1 MYLFLCIRVNTL
13 TGDLVFVY
21 VVHKGEYF
29 DGRLS
34 ICLENYASLQSEYD
48 DSGFLLRIY
57 FSLSGCD

>member
-1 MYLFLCIRVNTL
+1 MYII
-13 TGDLVFVY
+13 D

-34 ICLENYASLQSEYD
+34 ICLENYASLQSEYY
-48 DSGFLLRIY
+48 DSGIEMRIY